1 MKNYNTPTIL
11 MTEDKEMKNY
21 NTPTILMIED
31 KEMKNYNTPTILMI
45 EDTLVNISHKNP
57 YTGEYFT
64 QKSLH
69 W

>member
-21 NTPTILMIED
+21 NTPTILMTED
-31 KEMKNYNTPTILMI
+31 KEMKNYNKM
-45 EDTLVNISHKNP
+45 KNKNKLLSRHFV
-57 YTGEYFT
+57 Y
-64 QKSLH
+64 